1 MDNLAGYF
9 SIACSGVSLC
19 LQIYLDLGS
28 VAIFSPYCSFYVL
41 LKIRNN
47 FSQLPSH
54 FYPSVFLTPGHPVKK
69 HLVLS
74 GDCCLSFYIQIALK
88 ILEKG
93 MSQSFCVWQYNAMF
107 CFGIFFVVLGVWICF
122 GLWWGFFGF
131 LGFFLGG
138 WGGASF
144 VLFSF
149 FLSWKF
155 KTYWLGV
162 LPDFF
167 LFLETKAWLWKQR
180 LQRKTVPISFIWVVF
195 PRGRYWDWCSL
206 TSLLAIWTVGLS
218 APP

>member
-122 GLWWGFFGF
+122 GLWWGFFR
-131 LGFFLGG
+131 FFGVFFWGVRGG
-138 WGGASF
+138 IFCPVFILF
-144 VLFSF
+144 VMEIQNLLIRCFARF
-149 FLSWKF
+149 FFISWNK
-155 KTYWLGV
+155 GMIV
-162 LPDFF
+162 
-167 LFLETKAWLWKQR
+167 ETKTTKENCTHLFHMSC
-180 LQRKTVPISFIWVVF
+180 VPQ
-195 PRGRYWDWCSL
+195 G
-206 TSLLAIWTVGLS
+206 
-218 APP
+218 